1 MSLGPSSTKIL
12 STVNVKLQDIVLDVD
27 ADLPDG
33 WQLIVDA
40 GGRTAEDEMAIW
52 LKCHNMDGTPNGKPH
67 LTGCNGYAIGTTA
80 PNGCAGT
87 GISNHQGGNAVD
99 ILVEVNGKIIWSG
112 QDPVYKKLNEMM
124 QETAALHNLGPF
136 SLVWGGDFK
145 PPSKPDWDHWELTR
159 NS

>member
-1 MSLGPSSTKIL
+1 MLGPSSLKIL
-12 STVNVKLQDIVLDVD
+12 ATVKTAMQNIVNDVA

-52 LKCHNMDGTPNGKPH
+52 LKCHDMDGSDNGKPH

-87 GISNHQGGNAVD
+87 GISNHQGGDAVD
-99 ILVEVNGKIIWSG
+99 ILVEVNGKIIWNG
-112 QDPVYKKLNEMM
+112 EDPVYKQLDGLMK
-124 QETAALHNLGPF
+124 AAAAKRGIGLT
-136 SLVWGGDFK
+136 WGGDFP
-145 PPSKPDWDHWELTR
+145 PPSKPDFDHWEI
-159 NS
+159 SES